1 MTLTIINI
9 FSYWI
14 FTWYLLYIGNYTTYS
29 PKIAFILAIL
39 YILGIVVY
47 LLYYKIF
54 YYIGKYET
62 ILYYFVIQL
71 LIKIIPLYT
80 IWKDK
85 YKTEDFVFLCYLF
98 LLYNI
103 WLYLQNKN
111 VFQITDK
118 IFHSILYGKN
128 ETQFMYLFTISP
140 KNTNLKSI

>member
-1 MTLTIINI
+1 MNI

-14 FTWYLLYIGNYTTYS
+14 FIWYVLYIGKYTGYS
-29 PKIAFILAIL
+29 PKIALIFAII

-47 LLYYKIF
+47 LLYYKIL
-54 YYIGKYET
+54 YSIGKYQT
-62 ILYYFVIQL
+62 IFYYFVIQL

-85 YKTEDFVFLCYLF
+85 YKVEDVVFLCYLF

-103 WLYLQNKN
+103 WLYLQNRN

-128 ETQFMYLFTISP
+128 ETPFLFLYKKIQT
-140 KNTNLKSI
+140 

>member
-1 MTLTIINI
+1 MNI

-14 FTWYLLYIGNYTTYS
+14 FTWYLLYIGKYTTYS
-29 PKIAFILAIL
+29 PKIAFILAII

-47 LLYYKIF
+47 LLYYKMFYYVGKYTTIF
-54 YYIGKYET
+54 YY
-62 ILYYFVIQL
+62 LCIQL

-85 YKTEDFVFLCYLF
+85 CQFKDVIFLCYLF

-103 WLYLQNKN
+103 WLYIQYTNIFL
-111 VFQITDK
+111 ITDT

-128 ETQFMYLFTISP
+128 ETPLFIVFSP
-140 KNTNLKSI
+140 INIML

>member
-1 MTLTIINI
+1 MMLNIMNI

-14 FTWYLLYIGNYTTYS
+14 FTWYLLYIGKYTTYS

-39 YILGIVVY
+39 YILGIIIY

-54 YYIGKYET
+54 YFIGKYEY
-62 ILYYFVIQL
+62 ILFFFIIQI

-80 IWKDK
+80 IWRDK
-85 YKTEDFVFLCYLF
+85 YKMKDIVFFCYLF

-103 WLYLQNKN
+103 WLYIQNTNMFK
-111 VFQITDK
+111 ITDT

-128 ETQFMYLFTISP
+128 ETPF
-140 KNTNLKSI
+140 LKKIQT